1 MDSVKGRILLK
12 QQISNLKEVG
22 FEDIERTV
30 NVMQAHI
37 DGGNYEQFYVNYFIS
52 YTRDGVDVSH
62 LFKNQTSY
70 DWYIND
76 NEQIL
81 VRDENFKP
89 ILTEEYKN
97 MVAPE
102 GEEET
107 WIKPEPTEKD
117 YMYAPA
123 FTYVMSIFE
132 ELQAIS
138 YTVLRAYIHEN
149 DRNGKWDLTE

>member
-1 MDSVKGRILLK
+1 MEQMAKGRILLK

-70 DWYIND
+70 DWYIN
-76 NEQIL
+76 NSELIQQ
-81 VRDENFKP
+81 RDENFEP
-89 ILTEEYKN
+89 VLDADGNFILL
-97 MVAPE
+97 
-102 GEEET
+102 
-107 WIKPEPTEKD
+107 
-117 YMYAPA
+117 PA
-123 FTYVMSIFE
+123 FNYIMGVFDS
-132 ELQAIS
+132 LNAIS
-138 YTVLRAYIHEN
+138 YDVLKAYILEN
-149 DRNGKWDLTE
+149 DNDGKWDLIAA

>member
-1 MDSVKGRILLK
+1 MDNVKGRILLK

-70 DWYIND
+70 DWYIN
-76 NEQIL
+76 NSEMIQQ
-81 VRDENFKP
+81 RDENLEPVLDAEGNF
-89 ILTEEYKN
+89 ILL
-97 MVAPE
+97 
-102 GEEET
+102 
-107 WIKPEPTEKD
+107 
-117 YMYAPA
+117 PA
-123 FTYVMSIFE
+123 FDYIMGVFDS
-132 ELQAIS
+132 LNAIS
-138 YTVLRAYIHEN
+138 YDVLKAYIVEN
-149 DRNGKWDLTE
+149 DNDGKWDLTA

>member
-1 MDSVKGRILLK
+1 MDNVKGRILLK

-70 DWYIND
+70 DWYIN
-76 NEQIL
+76 NSEMIQQ
-81 VRDENFKP
+81 RDENFEP
-89 ILTEEYKN
+89 VLDDAGNFILL
-97 MVAPE
+97 
-102 GEEET
+102 
-107 WIKPEPTEKD
+107 
-117 YMYAPA
+117 PA
-123 FTYVMSIFE
+123 FDYVMGVFDSMN
-132 ELQAIS
+132 AIS
-138 YTVLRAYIHEN
+138 YDVLKAYIVGN
-149 DRNGKWDLTE
+149 DNDGKWDLTA

>member
-1 MDSVKGRILLK
+1 MDNMKGRILLK

-70 DWYIND
+70 DWYIN
-76 NEQIL
+76 NSELIQQ
-81 VRDENFKP
+81 RDENFEP
-89 ILTEEYKN
+89 VLDAEGNFILL
-97 MVAPE
+97 
-102 GEEET
+102 
-107 WIKPEPTEKD
+107 
-117 YMYAPA
+117 PA
-123 FTYVMSIFE
+123 FDYIMGVFDS
-132 ELQAIS
+132 LNAIS
-138 YTVLRAYIHEN
+138 YDVLKAYIVEN
-149 DRNGKWDLTE
+149 DHDGKWDLIAA

>member
-1 MDSVKGRILLK
+1 MDNVKGRILLK

-70 DWYIND
+70 DWYIN
-76 NEQIL
+76 NSEMIQQ
-81 VRDENFKP
+81 RDENLEPVLDAEGNF
-89 ILTEEYKN
+89 ILL
-97 MVAPE
+97 
-102 GEEET
+102 
-107 WIKPEPTEKD
+107 
-117 YMYAPA
+117 PA
-123 FTYVMSIFE
+123 FDYIMGVFDS
-132 ELQAIS
+132 LNAIS
-138 YTVLRAYIHEN
+138 YDVLKAYIVEN
-149 DRNGKWDLTE
+149 DHDGKWDLIAA

>member
-1 MDSVKGRILLK
+1 MDSVKGRIFLK

-70 DWYIND
+70 DWYIN
-76 NEQIL
+76 NSELIQQ
-81 VRDENFKP
+81 RDENFEP
-89 ILTEEYKN
+89 VLDAEGNFILL
-97 MVAPE
+97 
-102 GEEET
+102 
-107 WIKPEPTEKD
+107 
-117 YMYAPA
+117 PA
-123 FTYVMSIFE
+123 FDYIMGVFDS
-132 ELQAIS
+132 LNAIS
-138 YTVLRAYIHEN
+138 YDVLKAYILEN
-149 DRNGKWDLTE
+149 DNDGKWDLIA

>member
-1 MDSVKGRILLK
+1 MDNMKGRILLK

-70 DWYIND
+70 DWYIN
-76 NEQIL
+76 NSEMIQQ
-81 VRDENFKP
+81 RDENFEP
-89 ILTEEYKN
+89 VLDADGNFILL
-97 MVAPE
+97 
-102 GEEET
+102 
-107 WIKPEPTEKD
+107 
-117 YMYAPA
+117 PA
-123 FTYVMSIFE
+123 FNYIMGVFDS
-132 ELQAIS
+132 LNAIS
-138 YTVLRAYIHEN
+138 YDVLKAYILEN
-149 DRNGKWDLTE
+149 DHDGKWDLIA

>member
-1 MDSVKGRILLK
+1 MDNMKGRILLK

-70 DWYIND
+70 DWYIN
-76 NEQIL
+76 NSELIQQ
-81 VRDENFKP
+81 RDENLEPVLDAEGNF
-89 ILTEEYKN
+89 ILL
-97 MVAPE
+97 
-102 GEEET
+102 
-107 WIKPEPTEKD
+107 
-117 YMYAPA
+117 PA
-123 FTYVMSIFE
+123 FDYIMGVFDS
-132 ELQAIS
+132 LNAIS
-138 YTVLRAYIHEN
+138 YDVLKAYIVEN
-149 DRNGKWDLTE
+149 DHDGKWDLIAA

>member
-70 DWYIND
+70 DWYIN
-76 NEQIL
+76 NSEMIQQ
-81 VRDENFKP
+81 RDENLEPVLDESGNF
-89 ILTEEYKN
+89 ILL
-97 MVAPE
+97 
-102 GEEET
+102 
-107 WIKPEPTEKD
+107 
-117 YMYAPA
+117 PA
-123 FTYVMSIFE
+123 FDYIMGVFDSMN
-132 ELQAIS
+132 AIS
-138 YTVLRAYIHEN
+138 YDVLKAYILEN
-149 DRNGKWDLTE
+149 DNDGKWDLIEA

>member
-1 MDSVKGRILLK
+1 MDNVKGRILLK

-70 DWYIND
+70 DWYIN
-76 NEQIL
+76 NSEMIQQ
-81 VRDENFKP
+81 RDENLEPVLDAEGNF
-89 ILTEEYKN
+89 ILL
-97 MVAPE
+97 
-102 GEEET
+102 
-107 WIKPEPTEKD
+107 
-117 YMYAPA
+117 PA
-123 FTYVMSIFE
+123 FDYVMGVFDSMN
-132 ELQAIS
+132 AIS
-138 YTVLRAYIHEN
+138 YDVLKAYIVGN
-149 DRNGKWDLTE
+149 DNDGKWDLTA

>member
-1 MDSVKGRILLK
+1 MDNVKGRILLK

-70 DWYIND
+70 DWYIN
-76 NEQIL
+76 NSEMIQQ
-81 VRDENFKP
+81 RDENLEPVLDDEGNF
-89 ILTEEYKN
+89 ILL
-97 MVAPE
+97 
-102 GEEET
+102 
-107 WIKPEPTEKD
+107 
-117 YMYAPA
+117 PA
-123 FTYVMSIFE
+123 FDYIMGVFDS
-132 ELQAIS
+132 LNAIS
-138 YTVLRAYIHEN
+138 YDVLKAYIVAIDN
-149 DRNGKWDLTE
+149 DGKWDLTA